1 MRLVWRTGP
10 GKDET
15 APQDGRIALDPHVVA
30 LLDWQATE
38 AAERMQRII
47 DERRSGKAAGREAG
61 S

>member
-10 GKDET
+10 GKDEA

-30 LLDWQATE
+30 LLDWQAAE
-38 AAERMQRII
+38 AAQRMQQII
-47 DERRSGKAAGREAG
+47 DERRPGRAADREAG